1 VYAILYEFIIVT
13 GQTTTVAFHK
23 VEET

>member
-1 VYAILYEFIIVT
+1 MQHRKELFIVVS

-23 VEET
+23 VV